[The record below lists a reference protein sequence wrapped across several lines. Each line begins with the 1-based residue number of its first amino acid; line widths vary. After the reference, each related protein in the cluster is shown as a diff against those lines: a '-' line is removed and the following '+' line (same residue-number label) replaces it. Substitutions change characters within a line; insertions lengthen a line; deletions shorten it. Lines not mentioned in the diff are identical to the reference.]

1 MTKELKILSNAMDL
15 NAEITILIKYSPKRE
30 QMLEQIEELPLSIED
45 ESERNQANRISKLS
59 TRWTVRAKC
68 FQRILE
74 KYSYLYE
81 LWSKCLE
88 EPYLKRDV
96 KARIIGCKVQM
107 EGFDLYFGLKLGKLL
122 YSHIDKLSQALQN
135 EKMSAV
141 SSKSLAKLTIDTI
154 AGIQNEESFNAIY
167 DVAVKESKNIPFVE
181 EPVLKRKRKASK
193 YSVLNFAE

>member
-1 MTKELKILSNAMDL
+1 
-15 NAEITILIKYSPKRE
+15 
-30 QMLEQIEELPLSIED
+30 MLEQIKELSLSIED

-59 TRWTVRAKC
+59 TTRSTVRSKC

-74 KYSYLYE
+74 NYSYLYE

-122 YSHIDKLSQALQN
+122 YSHIDKLSQTLQN
-135 EKMSAV
+135 EKMSTV

-193 YSVLNFAE
+193 YSVLNFAEGHSSTSPTHHPPALVINTESSIIKPLTS